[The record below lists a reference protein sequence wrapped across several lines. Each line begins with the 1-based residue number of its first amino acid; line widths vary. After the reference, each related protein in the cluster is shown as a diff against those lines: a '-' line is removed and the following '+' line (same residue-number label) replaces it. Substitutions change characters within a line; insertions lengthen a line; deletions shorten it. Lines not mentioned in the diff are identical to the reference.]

1 MYYICI
7 YMFQLYH
14 TLLLP
19 DKKLMWKDCLLS
31 NPIEEIQIQYNKI
44 TEHNFNSQQTTQ
56 KATWKWLIFIL
67 NNKTL
72 AKIWPSMSV
81 EYNWIL
87 EGESP
92 EQCISAC
99 PILQIALG
107 SPMCG
112 HVQIKPIMW
121 HRNRK
126 ETLLISILI

>member
-14 TLLLP
+14 TLHLP

-31 NPIEEIQIQYNKI
+31 NPIEEIQIQNNKI

>member
-31 NPIEEIQIQYNKI
+31 NPIEEIQIQNNKI

>member
-1 MYYICI
+1 MYYTCI
-7 YMFQLYH
+7 SMFRLSH

-19 DKKLMWKDCLLS
+19 DKKLMWKDCPLS
-31 NPIEEIQIQYNKI
+31 KAIEGIQIKNNKI
-44 TEHNFNSQQTTQ
+44 TEHNVNSQQTTQ

-67 NNKTL
+67 NDKAL

-81 EYNWIL
+81 EYNWIP

-99 PILQIALG
+99 PILQITLG

-126 ETLLISILI
+126 ETLLISILV

>member
-31 NPIEEIQIQYNKI
+31 KPIEEIQIQNNKI